1 MGEAIVG
8 AVMLFLFLMVTSLT
22 FQFMLTSWNTQNI
35 ASKALTER
43 QVVRLN
49 TGIGIE
55 TTADASSD
63 CLTYTAQVANTGE
76 TKISDFTEM
85 DVLVQYTNS
94 GDTKVASRLAYTTDW
109 TISMS
114 PDDRDAN
121 IWNPDETATITFT
134 LASAPKLD
142 TRGTVV
148 VVTPQGVLDSNYFR
162 CICTTGI
169 TGFKDPT
176 TEAADTGGDDGDGFE
191 LNPTDAFADDASFAT
206 NINGNGDRHR
216 FYNYGLSIKNSCG
229 ISGIEVRVDW
239 WLDGLGGSNS
249 LDLELSWDGGAS
261 WTAAKTDPVE
271 STTEHTTILGSPTDT
286 WGRTWSAEEF
296 KNTKFRLRVTS
307 NGVSGRSHFL
317 DWVPVKVYYTPS

>member
-1 MGEAIVG
+1 MSEAIVG

-22 FQFMLTSWNTQNI
+22 FQFMLTSWNTQNS
-35 ASKALTER
+35 AAKEFTER
-43 QVVRLN
+43 QVDRLN

-94 GDTKVASRLAYTTDW
+94 GDTKVASRLAYNTDW

-121 IWNPDETATITFT
+121 IWNPDETATITFS

-162 CICTTGI
+162 CICTTGN

-176 TEAADTGGDDGDGFE
+176 AEAADTGGNGDGFE
-191 LNPTDAFADDASFAT
+191 LNPTQAFADDASSAS
-206 NINGNGDRHR
+206 NIGGDSDRHR
-216 FYNYGLSIKNSCG
+216 FYNYGFSVSNSCA
-229 ISGIEVRVDW
+229 ISGIEVRLDW
-239 WLDGLGGSNS
+239 WLNSLGGSNS
-249 LDLELSWDGGAS
+249 MDVELSWDAGSS
-261 WTAAKTDPVE
+261 WTAAKTDTVE
-271 STTEHTTILGSPTDT
+271 STTQHTTILGSPTDT
-286 WGRTWSAEEF
+286 WGRTWTASDF
-296 KNTKFRLRVTS
+296 SNSNFRLRLTT
-307 NGVSGRSHFL
+307 NGVGGRSYFL
-317 DWVPVKVYYTPS
+317 DWVPVKVYYAPS